1 METLSTAMG
10 VESQCVHFAWRR
22 HVNLMFDA
30 HSTSMAKWA
39 ERAAVEVYIWYTEVI
54 VSFMGGERL
63 TEVSMEM
70 RGI

>member
-1 METLSTAMG
+1 METLGTAMG
-10 VESQCVHFAWRR
+10 VESQCVHFARRR

-30 HSTSMAKWA
+30 HSASMAKWA

-70 RGI
+70 RGV